1 MIVHQNKQNI
11 KQWSF
16 FILCMSFYAVFFV
29 NTAHAQNLLTRDG
42 VNEFYQ
48 AEIAAK
54 LAGAEEF
61 IEFRKVN
68 YSDDL
73 HEIMHIVRNVDG
85 EEQDPQTVERDKA
98 GMMRTLEYSAKMMTY
113 HEATSEVIGATISAD
128 GKFISSQVRVTGRLT
143 MKWPGVRIQGKVR
156 EDGICDGVFRV
167 SPDSGA
173 LQILKSECVVDLQI
187 IERVVPR

>member
-1 MIVHQNKQNI
+1 MHQNKHNL

-16 FILCMSFYAVFFV
+16 FILYVSFCVAFLV
-29 NTAHAQNLLTRDG
+29 NKAHAQNLLTKDG
-42 VNEFYQ
+42 VIGFYQ

-61 IEFRKVN
+61 IEFREVN

-85 EEQDPQTVERDKA
+85 EEQAPQTVERDKA

-113 HEATSEVIGATISAD
+113 HEATSEVIGATVSTD

-143 MKWPGVRIQGKVR
+143 MKWPGVRIQGKVM
-156 EDGICDGVFRV
+156 EEGICNGVFRV
-167 SPDSGA
+167 SPDRGA
-173 LQILKSECVVDLQI
+173 LEILKSECTVDLQI
-187 IERVVPR
+187 IESTVPR